1 MTSVGRR
8 TAAEEAAGEEIV
20 RLSEENAQLR
30 RAVDSHA
37 VIDQAIGV
45 LVAVWR
51 VPPADGWRVLVDVS
65 QCLNRKLHGVA
76 EAIID
81 WALGLRPLPD
91 PVGQELETAVQRWQ
105 HA

>member
-20 RLSEENAQLR
+20 RLNKENAQLR
-30 RAVDSHA
+30 QAVDSHA

-45 LVAVWR
+45 LIAVWR
-51 VPPADGWRVLVDVS
+51 VPPADGWQVLVDVS
-65 QCLNRKLHGVA
+65 Q
-76 EAIID
+76 
-81 WALGLRPLPD
+81 
-91 PVGQELETAVQRWQ
+91 QELETAVQRWQ